1 MIAKQLDLAPF
12 LEQFIRFLARPK
24 DIAFHFPENTWAH
37 LQELETLELAPPP
50 PLPALNEPLKSFK
63 KGGVLH
69 LEALFAFIQ
78 ITRYFLRLKKQVPP
92 KSPTLYAYLQSLN
105 IPHELLQL
113 EAHMQEEAGF
123 KSGFYPE
130 LDAQQESLER
140 LKKSQ
145 QKIFSQ
151 ILAQKSLEP
160 YLADRQVHLVQG
172 IETLLLKPGFSS
184 VFKGI
189 VIARSHSGQF
199 YIEPLEAK
207 TLSHKIQETRAAIEH
222 CLQQICTQWSAKL
235 RPLYLFL
242 RFFDKQFDYLD
253 HLQARIAFA
262 KSLGLNFIKPNTSGQ
277 FVLKDFAHPSL
288 KEPKPLSVD
297 FSHSLLLVTGVNT
310 GGKTMLLKSLLAS
323 VWLAKHFLPLRANPH
338 HSKIP
343 YIENIQ
349 AIINDPQNSQNDI
362 STFAGRMLDFSHALN
377 TPNLL
382 LGIDEIE
389 LGTDAAEGSC
399 LYKALLEK
407 LINQG
412 AKIVVTTHHK
422 HLALLLAKNP
432 AVQLLAAN
440 YDIHAQMP
448 TYTFNQ
454 GLIGKSYAFETA
466 LRYGVPAAL
475 IAEAKELYGADQ
487 ENLNALIERT
497 SALEQELQT
506 KQQELQE
513 AKEAQERAYQEKLA
527 KIQEAH
533 RHKEQK
539 QQTLEQSY
547 TKALK
552 QMQEAIRAFNQE
564 HNTSHAHQQIQAIQ
578 ESLKCHNLKPAP
590 VQKEHKALEVG
601 DFVAYGKLGGE
612 IVGTSGGLYSIA
624 LENGLKI
631 KVKAE
636 SLKLK
641 PKPKAPSPQVQIKQK
656 PQAKGQ
662 MRLDLCGLDTQEAL
676 EQAQDFLANALLAG
690 FEEVLIVHGKGK
702 GILRNALREWLKKH
716 PKVLKFGDAPYNL
729 GGSGAQIVKI

>member
-1 MIAKQLDLAPF
+1 MIAVKLDLAPF
-12 LEQFIRFLARPK
+12 LERFVSFLARPK
-24 DIAFHFPENTWAH
+24 DIAFNFPEQTWVH
-37 LQELETLELAPPP
+37 LQELESLEIATP
-50 PLPALNEPLKSFK
+50 PLVAPLNESLKAFK

-69 LEALFAFIQ
+69 LEALFALIQ
-78 ITRYFLRLKKQVPP
+78 ITRYFLYLKKQVSP
-92 KSPTLYAYLQSLN
+92 KSPAFYAYLQNLN
-105 IPHELLQL
+105 IPQELLQL
-113 EAHMQEEAGF
+113 EAQMQEEAGF

-130 LDAQQESLER
+130 LDAQQESLKR
-140 LKKSQ
+140 LKSAQ

-160 YLADRQVHLVQG
+160 YLVDRQVHLVQG
-172 IETLLLKPGFSS
+172 VETLLLKPGFSS

-207 TLSHKIQETRAAIEH
+207 TLNHKIQETRAQIEH
-222 CLQQICTQWSAKL
+222 CLQQICAQWSVKL
-235 RPLYLFL
+235 RPLFLFL
-242 RFFDKQFDYLD
+242 RFFDRQFDYLD
-253 HLQARIAFA
+253 HLQGRINFA
-262 KSLGLNFIKPNTSGQ
+262 KSGGLNFVKPNTSGQ

-297 FSHSLLLVTGVNT
+297 FNHALLLVTGVNT

-323 VWLAKHFLPLRANPH
+323 VWLAKHFLPFKINPH

-349 AIINDPQNSQNDI
+349 AIISDPQNSQNDI
-362 STFAGRMLDFSHALN
+362 STFAGRMLDFSHALK

-382 LGIDEIE
+382 LGVDEIE
-389 LGTDAAEGSC
+389 LGTDAAEASC

-412 AKIVVTTHHK
+412 AKVVVTTHHK
-422 HLALLLAKNP
+422 HLALLLARNR

-440 YDIHAQMP
+440 YDHQAQMP
-448 TYTFNQ
+448 TYTFTP

-466 LRYGVPAAL
+466 LRYGVPADL
-475 IAEAKELYGADQ
+475 IAQAKELYGADQ

-497 SALEQELQT
+497 SALEQELQ
-506 KQQELQE
+506 QQQNQL
-513 AKEAQERAYQEKLA
+513 KEAQEAQEKAYQEKLSQ
-527 KIQEAH
+527 IQETQKA
-533 RHKEQK
+533 KEA
-539 QQTLEQSY
+539 QQSVLEQSY
-547 TKALK
+547 SKALK
-552 QMQEAIRAFNQE
+552 QMQEALREFNRTQ
-564 HNTSHAHQQIQAIQ
+564 NQSLAHQQIQAIQ
-578 ESLKCHNLKPAP
+578 AGLKRP
-590 VQKEHKALEVG
+590 KEQTPPKENKTLEVG
-601 DFVAYGKLGGE
+601 DFVGYGKLSGE
-612 IVGTSGGLYSIA
+612 IVAISAGLYSVA

-636 SLKLK
+636 SLRPKQK
-641 PKPKAPSPQVQIKQK
+641 PQAPRAEVQIKHK

-702 GILRNALREWLKKH
+702 GILRNALREWLKIH
-716 PKVLKFGDAPYNL
+716 PKVLEFGDAPYNL
-729 GGSGAQIVKI
+729 GGSGAQVVKI

>member
-1 MIAKQLDLAPF
+1 F

-24 DIAFHFPENTWAH
+24 EIAFNFPEHTWAH
-37 LQELETLELAPPP
+37 LQELESLELAPPP

-69 LEALFAFIQ
+69 LEVLFAFIQ

-130 LDAQQESLER
+130 LDAHQESLER

-207 TLSHKIQETRAAIEH
+207 TLSHKIQETRTEIEN
-222 CLQQICTQWSAKL
+222 CLQQICTLWSTKL

-253 HLQARIAFA
+253 HLQARISFA
-262 KSLGLNFIKPNTSGQ
+262 KSLGLNFIKPNVSGQ
-277 FVLKDFAHPSL
+277 FILKDFAHPNL

-323 VWLAKHFLPLRANPH
+323 VWLAKHFLPFKINPH

-349 AIINDPQNSQNDI
+349 AIISDPQNSQNDI
-362 STFAGRMLDFSHALN
+362 STFAGRMLDFAHALN

-389 LGTDAAEGSC
+389 LGTDAAEASC

-407 LINQG
+407 LIKEG

-432 AVQLLAAN
+432 SVQLLAAN
-440 YDIHAQMP
+440 YDHIAQMP
-448 TYTFNQ
+448 TYAFTP

-466 LRYGVPAAL
+466 LRYGVPAEL
-475 IAEAKELYGADQ
+475 IAQAKELYGTEQ

-497 SALEQELQT
+497 SALEQELKA
-506 KQQELQE
+506 KQQELQSLQE
-513 AKEAQERAYQEKLA
+513 TQERGYQEKLR
-527 KIQEAH
+527 KMQEAQ
-533 RHKEQK
+533 RAKEAK
-539 QQTLEQSY
+539 LNALEQSY
-547 TKALK
+547 AQALK
-552 QMQEAIRAFNQE
+552 QMQEALREFNRQK
-564 HNTSHAHQQIQAIQ
+564 NTSLAHQQIQQIQ
-578 ESLKCHNLKPAP
+578 ASLK
-590 VQKEHKALEVG
+590 KEPKEAKEPPSLEVG
-601 DFVAYGKLGGE
+601 DFVGYGKLGGE
-612 IVGTSGGLYSIA
+612 IVGLSGGLYSVA

-631 KVKAE
+631 KVKPE

-641 PKPKAPSPQVQIKQK
+641 PKPQAPKPQVQIKQK

>member
-1 MIAKQLDLAPF
+1 M
-12 LEQFIRFLARPK
+12 
-24 DIAFHFPENTWAH
+24 
-37 LQELETLELAPPP
+37 
-50 PLPALNEPLKSFK
+50 
-63 KGGVLH
+63 
-69 LEALFAFIQ
+69 
-78 ITRYFLRLKKQVPP
+78 
-92 KSPTLYAYLQSLN
+92 
-105 IPHELLQL
+105 LQL
-113 EAHMQEEAGF
+113 ETHMQEEVGF

-130 LDAQQESLER
+130 LDAHQESLER
-140 LKKSQ
+140 LKKTQ

-151 ILAQKSLEP
+151 ILGLKSLEP
-160 YLADRQVHLVQG
+160 YLVDRQVHLVQG
-172 IETLLLKPGFSS
+172 VETLLLKPGFSS

-207 TLSHKIQETRAAIEH
+207 TLSHKIQETRTEIEH
-222 CLQQICTQWSAKL
+222 CLQQICAQWSVKL
-235 RPLYLFL
+235 RPLFLFL
-242 RFFDKQFDYLD
+242 RFFDRQFDYLD
-253 HLQARIAFA
+253 HLQARISFA
-262 KSLGLNFIKPNTSGQ
+262 KSLGLNFVKPNASGQ
-277 FVLKDFAHPSL
+277 FVLKDFAHPNL
-288 KEPKPLSVD
+288 KDPKPLSVD
-297 FSHSLLLVTGVNT
+297 FNHPLLLVTGVNT

-323 VWLAKHFLPLRANPH
+323 VWLAKHFLPFKINPH

-349 AIINDPQNSQNDI
+349 AIISDPQNSQNDI
-362 STFAGRMLDFSHALN
+362 STFAGRMLDFTHALS

-382 LGIDEIE
+382 LGVDEIE
-389 LGTDAAEGSC
+389 LGTDAAEASC

-407 LINQG
+407 LIHQG

-432 AVQLLAAN
+432 SVQLLAAN

-448 TYTFNQ
+448 TYTFTP

-475 IAEAKELYGADQ
+475 ITEAKELYGTEQ

-497 SALEQELQT
+497 SALEQELQE
-506 KQQELQE
+506 QQSQLKEVQ
-513 AKEAQERAYQEKLA
+513 EAQERVYQEKLA
-527 KIQEAH
+527 KIQEAQ
-533 RHKEQK
+533 RAKEAEQHA
-539 QQTLEQSY
+539 LEQSY
-547 TKALK
+547 SKALK
-552 QMQEAIRAFNQE
+552 QMQEAIRELNHS

-578 ESLKCHNLKPAP
+578 ESLKRPKAKAPTLK
-590 VQKEHKALEVG
+590 ENKALEVG
-601 DFVAYGKLGGE
+601 DFVGYGKLSGE
-612 IVGTSGGLYSIA
+612 IVAVIGGLYSVA

-641 PKPKAPSPQVQIKQK
+641 PKPQAPKPEVQIKQK

-702 GILRNALREWLKKH
+702 GILRNALREWLKIH
-716 PKVLKFGDAPYNL
+716 PKVLEFGDAPYNL
-729 GGSGAQIVKI
+729 GGSGAQVVKL

>member
-1 MIAKQLDLAPF
+1 M
-12 LEQFIRFLARPK
+12 
-24 DIAFHFPENTWAH
+24 
-37 LQELETLELAPPP
+37 
-50 PLPALNEPLKSFK
+50 
-63 KGGVLH
+63 
-69 LEALFAFIQ
+69 
-78 ITRYFLRLKKQVPP
+78 
-92 KSPTLYAYLQSLN
+92 QSLN
-105 IPHELLQL
+105 IPQELLQL
-113 EAHMQEEAGF
+113 ETHMQEEAGF

-130 LDAQQESLER
+130 LDAHQESLQR

-151 ILAQKSLEP
+151 ILGQKSLEP
-160 YLADRQVHLVQG
+160 YLVDRQVHLVQG

-207 TLSHKIQETRAAIEH
+207 TLSHKIQETRAEIEH
-222 CLQQICTQWSAKL
+222 CLQQICTQWSTKFH
-235 RPLYLFL
+235 PLFLFL

-253 HLQARIAFA
+253 HLQARISFA
-262 KSLGLNFIKPNTSGQ
+262 KSLGLNFVKPNTSGQ

-297 FSHSLLLVTGVNT
+297 FNHSLLLVTGVNT
-310 GGKTMLLKSLLAS
+310 GGKTMLLKSVLAS
-323 VWLAKHFLPLRANPH
+323 VWLAKHFLPFKINPH

-343 YIENIQ
+343 HIENIQ
-349 AIINDPQNSQNDI
+349 AIISDPQNSQNDI
-362 STFAGRMLDFSHALN
+362 STFAGRMLDFTHALN

-389 LGTDAAEGSC
+389 LGTDAAEASC

-407 LINQG
+407 LIKEG

-432 AVQLLAAN
+432 SVQLLAAN
-440 YDIHAQMP
+440 YDHQAQMP
-448 TYTFNQ
+448 TYTFTP

-466 LRYGVPAAL
+466 LRYGVPPEL
-475 IAEAKELYGADQ
+475 ITEAKELYGTEQ

-497 SALEQELQT
+497 SALEQELQS
-506 KQQELQE
+506 KQQELQ
-513 AKEAQERAYQEKLA
+513 AMKETQEQGYQEKLR
-527 KIQEAH
+527 KMQEAQ
-533 RHKEQK
+533 RAKEAK
-539 QQTLEQSY
+539 LNTLEQSY
-547 TKALK
+547 AQALK
-552 QMQEAIRAFNQE
+552 QMQETLREFNRQK
-564 HNTSHAHQQIQAIQ
+564 NISQAHQQIQQIQ
-578 ESLKCHNLKPAP
+578 ASLK
-590 VQKEHKALEVG
+590 KEPKEAKEPPSLEVG
-601 DFVAYGKLGGE
+601 DFVGYGKLGGE
-612 IVGTSGGLYSIA
+612 IVGTSGGLYSVA

-641 PKPKAPSPQVQIKQK
+641 PKPQAPKPQVQIKQK

-716 PKVLKFGDAPYNL
+716 PKVLEFSDAPYNL
-729 GGSGAQIVKI
+729 GGSGAQIVKL